1 MERIMT
7 TFKIS
12 AVALGMASALALTAI
27 PASAGPL
34 MPNQAAVKA
43 AAPDHGTDVQW
54 RRHRGWGPAVGI
66 GAGLAAG
73 ALIGSV
79 VASQSYGSGYYYEEP
94 GYGPGYGAPVYAQ
107 PYGYAPMYEA
117 PVSAYGYPPPT
128 YSYSP
133 GYSRSGRCTT
143 DEGYGRRSAC

>member
-1 MERIMT
+1 MT
-7 TFKIS
+7 TFRIS

-43 AAPDHGTDVQW
+43 AAPDQGTDVQW
-54 RRHRGWGPAVGI
+54 RGRRGYNRGWGPGIGI
-66 GAGLAAG
+66 GAGIAAG
-73 ALIGSV
+73 ALIGSA
-79 VASQSYGSGYYYEEP
+79 VAAQPYYGGYYEEP
-94 GYGPGYGAPVYAQ
+94 VYGPGYGAPVYAQ
-107 PYGYAPMYEA
+107 PYGYEPAPTYG
-117 PVSAYGYPPPT
+117 YGYPPPT

-133 GYSRSGRCTT
+133 GYSRSGRCMT